1 MTRWIAEEHVIWAFP
16 DGQRRKGRIAIGE
29 PELAP
34 GGETACA
41 YALDG
46 LEYVAGPLRG
56 AGAMQALC
64 SALRFVG
71 WKLHAFLAAGGRV
84 LHDDEDGE
92 EVSLE
97 SIFGPLL
104 VDRSKRQ

>member
-34 GGETACA
+34 GGETDCA

-46 LEYVAGPLRG
+46 LEYVAGPLKG
-56 AGAMQALC
+56 GGAMQALC
-64 SALRFVG
+64 IALSFIG
-71 WKLHAFLAAGGRV
+71 WKLHAFLAAGGQV
-84 LHDDEDGE
+84 LNEDGE
-92 EVSLE
+92 EAGVE

-104 VDRSKRQ
+104 VDRVSRKP